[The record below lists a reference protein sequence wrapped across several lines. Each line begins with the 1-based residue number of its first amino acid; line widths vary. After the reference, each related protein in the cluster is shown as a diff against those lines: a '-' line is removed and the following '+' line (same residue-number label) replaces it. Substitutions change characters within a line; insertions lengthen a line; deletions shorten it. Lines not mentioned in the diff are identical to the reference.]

1 MHAGKSQCMPGSPP
15 RAAARIRHACRQ
27 IPVHARR
34 ARGAPLHT
42 PILGNHRSGQVMH
55 AASALPAGRRP
66 PALAM
71 TPDFGHPLGVVGTSP
86 HSLSRAAGLSY
97 SVLSSIPVPVSSR
110 RKPRPPPPLQS
121 AGEPLSPFFT
131 QPLSAQLASTGSS
144 AELGPATM
152 VERSLMVCHTQ
163 PTLQSASH
171 YAACVPAVV
180 PWC

>member
-1 MHAGKSQCMPGSPP
+1 
-15 RAAARIRHACRQ
+15 
-27 IPVHARR
+27 
-34 ARGAPLHT
+34 
-42 PILGNHRSGQVMH
+42 MH

-97 SVLSSIPVPVSSR
+97 SVLSTIPVPVSSR
-110 RKPRPPPPLQS
+110 RKPRPRPPLQS

-152 VERSLMVCHTQ
+152 VERSLMACHTQ
-163 PTLQSASH
+163 PTLKSAAH

>member
-1 MHAGKSQCMPGSPP
+1 
-15 RAAARIRHACRQ
+15 
-27 IPVHARR
+27 
-34 ARGAPLHT
+34 
-42 PILGNHRSGQVMH
+42 MH

-66 PALAM
+66 PAVA
-71 TPDFGHPLGVVGTSP
+71 TIPDFGHPLGVVGTSP

-131 QPLSAQLASTGSS
+131 PPLSAQLASTGSS

-152 VERSLMVCHTQ
+152 VESSLMVCHRQ
-163 PTLQSASH
+163 PTWKSAAH
-171 YAACVPAVV
+171 YSACVPAVARQPEQPPRCWAASPGCV
-180 PWC
+180 RGVSPLPAPAASNSPHSGRAVR

>member
-1 MHAGKSQCMPGSPP
+1 MGGTRGWLAWETQHVQRP
-15 RAAARIRHACRQ
+15 RRREAA
-27 IPVHARR
+27 
-34 ARGAPLHT
+34 LHT
-42 PILGNHRSGQVMH
+42 PTLGSLELSQVTH
-55 AASALPAGRRP
+55 AANALPAGRRP

-110 RKPRPPPPLQS
+110 RKPRPRPPLQS

-152 VERSLMVCHTQ
+152 VERSLMACHRQ
-163 PTLQSASH
+163 PTLKSAAH
-171 YAACVPAVV
+171 YAACVSVVV